1 MSKQN
6 LVSDPTKERAELFVS
21 LVKHYMDLRNKSN
34 SDVAEAIG
42 VSDQVLYKR
51 RQSPRNFKLSETLR
65 IMDYLK
71 FSESDRARVVGIKI
85 KIYAVGGAED

>member
-6 LVSDPTKERAELFVS
+6 LVRDPTKERAELFVS
-21 LVKHYMDLRNKSN
+21 LAKYYMDLHNKKN
-34 SDVAEAIG
+34 SDVAKAIG

-51 RQSPRNFKLSETLR
+51 RQSPRNFKLSETLK

-71 FSESDRARVVGIKI
+71 FSEADRARVVGVKV
-85 KIYAVGGAED
+85 KIYAMGGKDD